1 MQNIIKDHRPGYR
14 RLDADAERLLSS
26 FGDHLPRDR
35 LSDERHARFLV
46 RWVRTYLCQTPPHPS
61 ATAAAQSAGFAARG
75 DGARRSVIAGITRRL
90 VERPSFLL
98 SRGGG
103 MR

>member
-1 MQNIIKDHRPGYR
+1 MNHQNPNYPHGHG

-26 FGDHLPRDR
+26 FGDHLLRDR

-46 RWVRTYLCQTPPHPS
+46 RWVRTYLCQTSPHPS

-75 DGARRSVIAGITRRL
+75 DGARRSVIAGKNT
-90 VERPSFLL
+90 PA
-98 SRGGG
+98 G
-103 MR
+103 